1 MSTPGF
7 NSGPIGQRLSQ
18 LWSSALARSAG
29 VLVGG
34 TAIGHLLTLIVMP
47 LNTRLYTPHDFG
59 IAATFASIV
68 AIVVSAACLRFDMA
82 ITLPETDDEAVNLL
96 AVSLVSVS
104 IITLLT
110 SVVPFGFSAHGTQ
123 FGIAPDIAR
132 MLWFLPVA
140 VAMGGSYLA
149 LQMWFVRMSDFRR
162 IAHSRIVQSAAA
174 GSGQVSFGLIS
185 SGPAGLLIGQIL
197 NTGGGSVMLG
207 ARLLRRQKA
216 LLEKISLAQ
225 MRAVMRRYDRFPKYS
240 VWEALANGAS
250 IHLPILLIATLATPA
265 ELGYLALAIFV
276 LQAPMSLI
284 GNAIGQVYLANA
296 PVARREGR
304 LDSYTFG
311 IARTLSRMV
320 AVPMAT
326 AAIMAPI
333 LFTIVFGQ
341 TWERAGVLVTW
352 MAPWFALQFI
362 ASPVS
367 TALHVAGQ
375 QRLALMLQLFG
386 LMFRVGCVYVAS
398 RVGFGITEAYAVS
411 GAVFYFIY
419 LVVVLRSIGVS
430 RPCIARMTVELILLF
445 AMTYVAMLMGI
456 SLIST

>member
-1 MSTPGF
+1 MRTPSF
-7 NSGPIGQRLSQ
+7 VSSPIRQRLSQ

-34 TAIGHLLTLIVMP
+34 TAIGHLLTVIVMP

-82 ITLPETDDEAVNLL
+82 ITLPEKDDDAINLL
-96 AVSLVSVS
+96 AVSLASVGIVALATVAVAVGIS
-104 IITLLT
+104 IYGASLG
-110 SVVPFGFSAHGTQ
+110 V
-123 FGIAPDIAR
+123 APDIVG

-140 VAMGGSYLA
+140 VAMGGGYLA
-149 LQMWFVRMSDFRR
+149 LQMWFVRKSDFFG
-162 IAHSRIVQSAAA
+162 IAQSRVVQSAAA
-174 GSGQVSFGLIS
+174 GSGQVTFGLVS
-185 SGPAGLLIGQIL
+185 SGPVGLLIGQIL

-216 LLEKISLAQ
+216 IIGKISFAQ
-225 MRAVMRRYDRFPKYS
+225 MMAMFRKYDRFPKYS

-250 IHLPILLIATLATPA
+250 IHIPILLIATVATPA
-265 ELGYLALAIFV
+265 ELGYLSLSIFL

-296 PVARREGR
+296 PLARREGR
-304 LDSYTFG
+304 LASYTFG
-311 IARTLSRMV
+311 IARTLSRIV
-320 AVPMAT
+320 ALPMAA

-333 LFTIVFGQ
+333 LFTTIFGQ
-341 TWERAGVLVTW
+341 AWERAGVLVTW

-362 ASPVS
+362 TSPVS
-367 TALHVAGQ
+367 TALHVTGQ

-386 LMFRVGCVYVAS
+386 LTFRVGAVYLAFAM
-398 RVGFGITEAYAVS
+398 GFGISETYAIS
-411 GAVFYFIY
+411 GAIFYLTY
-419 LVVVLRSIGVS
+419 LVTVCTSLKVRFSNTCKLVAELFIVLTGVS
-430 RPCIARMTVELILLF
+430 FV
-445 AMTYVAMLMGI
+445 VAAVAW
-456 SLIST
+456 